1 MVANEQGTIDPAAA
15 LDRIGAAEAR
25 SKRTIAYL
33 ASHYARADDT
43 FIRSEVEQLRK
54 LGFIIKTFSV
64 RQPRENELVSDS
76 IRFERNA
83 TEDLLRAGPIR
94 LSFSAFFFVIMNPFR
109 LMRTLP
115 VAIRLGTP
123 GFRGRLLPLAYL
135 LEACFLAQRLKKHG
149 VEHLHN
155 HSGFN
160 SAAIAMLA
168 SALTDIPYSLTIH
181 GPTEFDQP
189 MMLSLNEKIA
199 RSMFTVSISELGR
212 SQLMRWCASEHWIKI
227 HIVRCGLLSEFR
239 LEITTSVPDVSRIL
253 YTARLVKDKGH
264 LLLIKAIA
272 RLVKQGVTVQL
283 DLIGDGPFRAEI
295 QQAIIRFG
303 LESHVRLLGYRASN
317 EVREA
322 LGLCRGYVS
331 PSLAEGLPVS
341 LLEAMA
347 LGRPVISTNVG
358 AIPELVEHKKHG
370 WLISAGSV
378 DELAIALREMLH
390 TPVDILTEM
399 GRQGRTAVIRRH
411 DAGDEALKLASLI
424 TGKKR
429 RLTAKRS

>member
-1 MVANEQGTIDPAAA
+1 MAANAQDTIEPAAFGRTDA
-15 LDRIGAAEAR
+15 TEAC

-64 RQPRENELVSDS
+64 RQPRENEIVSDR
-76 IRFERNA
+76 IRCERNA
-83 TEDLLRAGPIR
+83 TEDLLRSGPVR
-94 LSFSAFFFVIMNPFR
+94 LILSAFSFMVMSPFR
-109 LMRTLP
+109 LMRALP

-123 GFRGRLLPLAYL
+123 GFHGQLLPLAYL
-135 LEACFLAQRLKKHG
+135 LEACFLAQRLKRYG

-168 SALTDIPYSLTIH
+168 SVLTDIPYSLTVH

-199 RSMFTVSISELGR
+199 RSMFTVSISEFGR
-212 SQLMRWCASEHWIKI
+212 SQLMRWCASQHWIKI
-227 HIVRCGLLSEFR
+227 HIVRCGLLREFR
-239 LEITTSVPDVSRIL
+239 LAIPTSVPDVSRIL
-253 YTARLVKDKGH
+253 YTARFVKDKGH

-272 RLVKQGVTVQL
+272 LLVKQGVIVQL

-295 QQAIIRFG
+295 QQAIIQFR
-303 LESHVRLLGYRASN
+303 LEAHVRLLGYRDSN
-317 EVREA
+317 EVREV

-358 AIPELVEHKKHG
+358 AIPELVEHRKHG

-378 DELAIALREMLH
+378 DELAVALREMLH

-399 GRQGRTAVIRRH
+399 GRQGRDAVVHRH
-411 DAGDEALKLASLI
+411 DAGREALKLASLI
-424 TGKKR
+424 IGKEQR
-429 RLTAKRS
+429 F